1 MTAPDAFDAADR
13 ARIEAHGLT
22 VAEAARQL
30 ALLRTPPPPTVLD
43 RPATAGDGI
52 RVLDR
57 AAEAACVAAH
67 EPVAQAG
74 RLLKFVPASGAASRM
89 FKTLLWAREHPELA
103 SRPAAERLAAA
114 GDAEAR
120 ALLALVDALPRLAFY
135 PELAAALAARGKDAA
150 ALAAG
155 GAIGE
160 ILAVLLGRDGLDYAG
175 RPKGLIPFHRYPDG
189 SRTPVEEHLV
199 EAAAYVRDARGVC
212 RLHFTVS
219 PAHRAAFEAHV
230 ERVRGRY
237 ERRFGVRFEIGFS
250 VQKPS
255 TDTLAADAAN
265 RPFRTADGALLF
277 RPGGHGALIVN
288 LAELGADVVCI
299 KNIDNVVPER
309 LLPPTVHWKKVLIG
323 LLATVQARIF
333 ALLRAL
339 DAGEERAIDDALAWL
354 EEELSVPVPPAIR
367 RADAAVRRAF
377 AMDRLDRPLRVCGMV
392 PNRGEPGGG
401 PFWVRGRD
409 GRTSLQIVETA
420 QVDVTDPG
428 QRAILAAATH
438 FNPVDLV
445 CGLRDWRGRPFDLAR
460 FVDPDA
466 VFVAEKSHEGRVLKA
481 LEHPGLWN
489 GGMAGWNTIFVEVP
503 AITFNA
509 VKTVGDLLRPEH
521 QPA

>member
-1 MTAPDAFDAADR
+1 MRATDAFDAADR
-13 ARIEAHGLT
+13 AHIEAHGLT

-30 ALLRTPPPPTVLD
+30 ALFAAPPPPTVLD
-43 RPATAGDGI
+43 RPATPGDGI
-52 RVLDR
+52 RVFDPAQQAR
-57 AAEAACVAAH
+57 YAAAH
-67 EPVAQAG
+67 EDVARAG

-89 FKTLLWAREHPELA
+89 FKTLLWAREHPEVA
-103 SRPAAERLAAA
+103 SREGAERLAAA
-114 GDAEAR
+114 GDSEAR
-120 ALLALVDALPRLAFY
+120 ALLAVLEALPRFAFY

-150 ALAAG
+150 ALAAR

-160 ILAVLLGRDGLDYAG
+160 ILEVLLGRDGLDYAEL
-175 RPKGLIPFHRYPDG
+175 PKGLIPFHRYPDG

-199 EAAAYVRDARGVC
+199 EAAAYARDGSGVC

-219 PAHRAAFEAHV
+219 PSHRPAFEHHV
-230 ERVRGRY
+230 RCVRERY

-255 TDTLAADAAN
+255 TDTLAADAEN
-265 RPFRTADGALLF
+265 RPFRTADGRLLF
-277 RPGGHGALIVN
+277 RPGGHGALLTN

-309 LLPPTVHWKKVLIG
+309 LLAPTVHWKKVLIG
-323 LLATVQARIF
+323 LLATVQAEVF

-339 DAGEERAIDDALAWL
+339 DAAEESAVDAALALL
-354 EEELSVPVPPAIR
+354 ERELLVAVPPAV
-367 RADAAVRRAF
+367 RAAPAAVRRAF
-377 AMDRLDRPLRVCGMV
+377 AVERLDRPLRVCGMV
-392 PNRGEPGGG
+392 VNRGEPGGG

-409 GRTSLQIVETA
+409 GSTSLQIVETA
-420 QVDVTDPG
+420 QVDVADPG

-460 FVDPDA
+460 FVDPEA
-466 VFVAEKSHEGRVLKA
+466 VFLTEKSHEGRVLRA

-489 GGMAGWNTIFVEVP
+489 GSMARWNTIFVEVP

-509 VKTVGDLLRPEH
+509 VKTVADLLRPEH